1 MTVTAQNIIDGA
13 LRLISS
19 ATPGEAIEGTEAG
32 NALTVL
38 NQLLAMFSAERGL
51 INVTTIEAFNLTPNQ
66 KSYQIGTGAPS
77 NGFNTIRP
85 DNIVNQW
92 LFDTA
97 SGIRYPIK
105 LWTDEQY
112 NAIPLNTIASIPEV
126 IYYDKQ
132 YPFGMIYIYPVA
144 DLTTYQLNIESLKPM
159 LQFASLTS
167 ATNLP
172 GEYFKGLKYLLADDL
187 APEYGFE
194 IQPGSRL
201 DKKIDEAKILL
212 KAQNFKRTVAVFDPA
227 LSQVSGG
234 TILDGFIS

>member
-1 MTVTAQNIIDGA
+1 MATANDIISGA

-19 ATPGEAIEGTEAG
+19 VTPGEAIDGTEAT

-51 INVTTIEAFNLTPNQ
+51 INATTIEAFNLIVGQ
-66 KSYQIGTGAPS
+66 RSYQIGTGAPD
-77 NGFNTIRP
+77 FNTVRP

-92 LFDTA
+92 LYDTV
-97 SGIRYPIK
+97 SGIRYPID
-105 LWTDEQY
+105 LWTDKQY
-112 NAIPLNTIASIPEV
+112 NEVTLNTIPSIPKH

-132 YPFGMIYIYPVA
+132 YPYGVIYVYPTS
-144 DLTTYQLNIESLKPM
+144 DLSSYQLNIESLKPIM
-159 LQFASLTS
+159 QFTTLSTAM
-167 ATNLP
+167 NLP

-201 DKKIDEAKILL
+201 DGKIQEAKMLL
-212 KAQNFKRTVAVFDPA
+212 
-227 LSQVSGG
+227 
-234 TILDGFIS
+234 

>member
-38 NQLLAMFSAERGL
+38 NQLIAMFSAERAL
-51 INVTTIEAFNLTPNQ
+51 INTTTIEAFTLTPN
-66 KSYQIGTGAPS
+66 KTSYQIGSGAPD
-77 NGFNTIRP
+77 FNTIRP

-92 LFDTA
+92 LYDTVA
-97 SGIRYPIK
+97 GIRYPIT

-112 NAIPLNTIASIPEV
+112 NAVPLNTIASIPKH

-132 YPFGMIYIYPVA
+132 YPYGVIYIYPVA
-144 DLTTYQLNIESLKPM
+144 DLTIYQLNIESLKPM
-159 LQFASLTS
+159 LQFSSLTS
-167 ATNLP
+167 AMNLP
-172 GEYFKGLKYLLADDL
+172 GEYFKGLKFLLADDL

-201 DKKIDEAKILL
+201 DKKIEEAKILL
-212 KAQNFKRTVAVFDPA
+212 KAQNFKRVVATFDAA
-227 LSQVSGG
+227 LTGTTGG
-234 TILDGFIS
+234 TILDGFIT